1 MTRLWALLVL
11 SAALAGAAA
20 GQDVEGLRQPTNS
33 ALGIPLGEG
42 LELLNN
48 AEPLGKGRFRVRV
61 LNRSHSVSIPE
72 LGEGSSYTGH
82 YGLGFGVTPQ
92 IDASLMVPFLID
104 SVGGL
109 NKYGTGDVVFGIK
122 WGKPAKIPA
131 GHYTGVQLLM
141 GLPLGFKG
149 KRGLDQFAGGVRPF
163 SNEALDI
170 GVQFLS
176 DINFRPL
183 SVYLNGGFFRSGN
196 PEVLSQLVYGVGLE
210 TGRRHPRLSLNVE
223 YQARVA
229 FTEESRASGVLK
241 VGGRF
246 HMGRGIELELNR
258 EWGFLDHP
266 VPGIFTFGL
275 RLHGQMGAKRR
286 LLARQT
292 LYRPPPRPPRPY
304 EPEQVLRIAIV
315 DFAGYE
321 EYGAGHRLVEKLRLQ
336 LAPHDSIQVVDL
348 SRYTGIKTRG
358 ELKPEE
364 ALRLARRLRLDVVLS
379 GRVARYEV
387 ERLTGTKVPYVFEVP
402 EAAARVGLRY
412 RVLSFADAART
423 RVESHTQEAAGEGR
437 VRRRPRLLPLDR
449 RDITAVQPA
458 GELVRI
464 QDEALDDLVG
474 NMLATLA
481 ERYSWVPPSF
491 MP

>member
-1 MTRLWALLVL
+1 MARLIAVWALALL
-11 SAALAGAAA
+11 SVSAVR
-20 GQDVEGLRQPTNS
+20 GQEIDGLRQPTNS

-48 AEPLGKGRFRVRV
+48 AEPLGKGRFRLRV

-92 IDASLMVPFLID
+92 IDASLLVPFLID

-109 NKYGTGDVVFGIK
+109 NKYGTGDLVLGIK

-131 GHYTGVQLLM
+131 GHYTGVQLLL

-149 KRGLDQFAGGVRPF
+149 KRGLDQFEGGVRPF

-170 GVQFLS
+170 GLQFLT
-176 DINFRPL
+176 DINFRPMSL
-183 SVYLNGGFFRSGN
+183 YLNGGFFRSGN
-196 PEVLSQLVYGVGLE
+196 PDVLSQLVYGVGLE
-210 TGRRHPRLSLNVE
+210 TGRRHPRLSLNLE

-246 HMGRGIELELNR
+246 HLGRGIELEVNR

-266 VPGIFTFGL
+266 VSGIFTFGL
-275 RLHGQMGAKRR
+275 RLHGQMGPKRS

-292 LYRPPPRPPRPY
+292 LYRPPPRPQRPY

-315 DFAGYE
+315 DFAGFE
-321 EYGAGHRLVEKLRLQ
+321 EYRAGHRLVEKLRLQ
-336 LAPHDSIQVVDL
+336 LAPHDSIEVVDL
-348 SRYTGIKTRG
+348 SRYTGIRTRG
-358 ELKPEE
+358 ELKPDE
-364 ALRLARRLRLDVVLS
+364 ALQLARSLRLDVVLS
-379 GRVARYEV
+379 GRVAYYEV
-387 ERLTGTKVPYVFEVP
+387 ERLAGTKVPFVFEVP

-423 RVESHTQEAAGEGR
+423 QVEAHMQEANGEGR
-437 VRRRPRLLPLDR
+437 VRRKPRLFPVDR
-449 RDITAVQPA
+449 HDITAVQPA

-464 QDEALDDLVG
+464 QEEALDELVG